1 MLTKT
6 ENYVTKEECIVNNDK
21 CEECKKLIINALKQ
35 ITGGKK
41 QLEQIVKNR

>member
-6 ENYVTKEECIVNNDK
+6 NNYVTKEGCIVNNDK

-41 QLEQIVKNR
+41 QLEIIVKNS

>member
-6 ENYVTKEECIVNNDK
+6 DNYVTKEVDIVNSDK

-41 QLEQIVKNR
+41 QLETIVKNS